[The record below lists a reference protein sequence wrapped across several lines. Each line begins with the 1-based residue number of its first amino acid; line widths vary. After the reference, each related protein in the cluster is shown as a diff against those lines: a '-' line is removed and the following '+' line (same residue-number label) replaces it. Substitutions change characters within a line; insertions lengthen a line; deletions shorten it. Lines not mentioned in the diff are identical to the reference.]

1 MVGEKQE
8 LFESGLIINHLNN
21 LKMLLNKTRLL
32 ITIITLLVVTSKV
45 SAQDYMAQFYDKIDF
60 NILNEII
67 KMSDDTVYVSNT
79 NHLSKDGLFY
89 FYDKN
94 GNKAIEMGYEVAY
107 PFTGKTA
114 IVKNNGNWG
123 LINRLGEFIYQ
134 SQFPVPIK
142 LSSYEKYGIFDDGE
156 IFDNGGIIYDLKS
169 GTQQS
174 GFINCAE
181 PVTPDYFI
189 LKTKA
194 GKYKLIYRKEE
205 KSIFKTEMDSIVPQ
219 EFMMYDERPNLLILK
234 NKDKY
239 GLSFSNGQEILKIKH
254 EKIQFLGKYIML
266 LENKVWKYYLFE
278 NNKLNLIISS
288 EFQCTSPTY
297 QSNAIGVYSK
307 DKKYNILKI
316 NGENLSQDFDYISGE
331 GTLGIMNNSL
341 VIFNSKTNF
350 YLFYKK

>member
-1 MVGEKQE
+1 
-8 LFESGLIINHLNN
+8 
-21 LKMLLNKTRLL
+21 MLLNNVKVL
-32 ITIITLLVVTSKV
+32 ISIITLLVVNKIH
-45 SAQDYMAQFYDKIDF
+45 AQNPLIQFTDKIDF
-60 NILNEII
+60 NILNEIV

-79 NHLSKDGLFY
+79 NKNHLSEDSLFY

-107 PFTGKTA
+107 PFTGKSA
-114 IVKNNGNWG
+114 IVKNKGNWG

-134 SQFPVPIK
+134 SQFPFPIK
-142 LSSYEKYGIFDDGE
+142 LSSYEKYGIFDDG
-156 IFDNGGIIYDLKS
+156 GIIYNLRS

-181 PVTPDYFI
+181 PMTPDYFI
-189 LKTKA
+189 VKTQSE
-194 GKYKLIYRKEE
+194 KYKLVHKKEQ
-205 KSIFKTEMDSIVPQ
+205 KSIFKSEMDSIISQ
-219 EFMMYDERPNLLILK
+219 NFSMYDSKLNLLILK
-234 NKDKY
+234 KKDKY
-239 GLSFSNGQEILKIKH
+239 GLFLSNGNEILKIKH

-266 LENKVWKYYLFE
+266 LEDKVWKYYLFE

-307 DKKYNILKI
+307 DKKYNLLKI
-316 NGENLSQDFDYISGE
+316 NGENLSQEFDYISGD
-331 GTLGIMNNSL
+331 GTFGIKNNS
-341 VIFNSKTNF
+341 VMIFDSKADF

>member
-1 MVGEKQE
+1 
-8 LFESGLIINHLNN
+8 
-21 LKMLLNKTRLL
+21 MLLNKTRLL

-45 SAQDYMAQFYDKIDF
+45 SAQDYMAQFSDKIDF

-67 KMSDDTVYVSNT
+67 KMSDDTVYVSNK
-79 NHLSKDGLFY
+79 NHLSEDSLFY

-107 PFTGKTA
+107 PFTGKSA

-156 IFDNGGIIYDLKS
+156 IFDNGKVIYNLRS

-189 LKTKA
+189 LKTKT
-194 GKYKLIYRKEE
+194 GKYKLIYQKEE
-205 KSIFKTEMDSIVPQ
+205 KSIFKSEMDSIISHN
-219 EFMMYDERPNLLILK
+219 FLMYNNRPNLLILK
-234 NKDKY
+234 KKDKY
-239 GLSFSNGQEILKIKH
+239 GLYLSNGNEILKIKH

-288 EFQCTSPTY
+288 KFQCTSPTY

-316 NGENLSQDFDYISGE
+316 NGENLSQEFDYISVE
-331 GTLGIMNNSL
+331 GTFGIKNNS
-341 VIFNSKTNF
+341 VMIFNSKADF
-350 YLFYKK
+350 HIFYKQ

>member
-1 MVGEKQE
+1 
-8 LFESGLIINHLNN
+8 
-21 LKMLLNKTRLL
+21 MLLNKTKLL
-32 ITIITLLVVTSKV
+32 ITIITLLVVTSNV
-45 SAQDYMAQFYDKIDF
+45 SAQDQMAQFSDKIDF

-79 NHLSKDGLFY
+79 NNNHLSKDSLFY

-94 GNKAIEMGYEVAY
+94 GNKAIKMGYEVAY
-107 PFTGKTA
+107 PFTGKST

-134 SQFPVPIK
+134 SQFPFPIK
-142 LSSYEKYGIFDDGE
+142 LSSYEKYGIFDDGRT
-156 IFDNGGIIYDLKS
+156 IYNLRSGI
-169 GTQQS
+169 QES

-181 PVTPDYFI
+181 PLTPDYFI
-189 LKTKA
+189 IKTQSK
-194 GKYKLIYRKEE
+194 KYQLVNKKEQKFIFKSEMDLIISQNFLIYNN
-205 KSIFKTEMDSIVPQ
+205 
-219 EFMMYDERPNLLILK
+219 RPNLLILK
-234 NKDKY
+234 KNDKY
-239 GLSFSNGQEILKIKH
+239 GLYLSNGNEILKIKH

-278 NNKLNLIISS
+278 NNKLKLIVSS

-307 DKKYNILKI
+307 DKKYNILKT
-316 NGENLSQDFDYISGE
+316 NGENLSQEFDYINVD

-350 YLFYKK
+350 YIFYKK